1 MKFSEQWLREW
12 VNPTVSTQVLAEQL
26 TMAGLE
32 VDAIEPVAAEF
43 EKIVVGEVLS
53 VEKHP
58 DADKLRVCQVNVGE
72 APLTIVC
79 GAANV
84 APGVKVPTALV
95 GAKLPNIKIKKS
107 KLRGVESHGMLCSAK
122 ELGLAE
128 SSEGLLILEQ
138 DAPVG
143 QSIRDYLK
151 LDDVT
156 IELGLTPN
164 RGDCLGITGIA
175 REVGVLNRMDV
186 TMPTIT
192 EAATTIADTFS
203 VTLSSVEDCPQYY
216 GRIIKGI
223 DPQAT
228 TPLWMQE
235 KLRRCG
241 LRSLSPVVDVT
252 NYVLLELGQPMH
264 AFDLAK
270 LAAGIDVRQAK
281 SGETLRLLDGQ
292 DVTLSAGTLVIADAN
307 GPVAMAGIMGGEPT
321 SVTSETTDIFL
332 ESAYFNPTSIAGK
345 ARSYGLHTDSSHR
358 FERGVSPELQ
368 ALALE
373 RATNLLLDIVGGQA
387 GPVTHVV
394 EKAKLPPREPV
405 TLRAAR
411 LSRVLGAQ
419 IPRQEVDEIL
429 ERLGLQVTT
438 HSEED
443 WHVTAPAFR
452 FDIQREEDLIEE
464 VARIYGYNNLPN
476 KRPSAALAMGKLP
489 ESVVELRRVR
499 QLLSDLGY
507 QEAITYSFVEPELQK
522 LLEPEIDV
530 IRLANPI
537 SADMAVMRTNLW
549 AGLLQASQYNLHRQQ
564 NRLLLFECGLKFIQQ
579 GTDLN
584 QEMTVAGLAVGET
597 VPKQWAQTSRTFDF
611 FDVKGHVETLMQL
624 TGCFDSFKFVSE
636 AHPSL
641 HPGQSARLYRD
652 GEAIGWLG
660 MLHPR
665 LAKQLDIDHTMYL
678 FEIKAD
684 SLRAGRL
691 PKFEAV
697 SKFPT
702 IRRDLSVVVDLGT
715 SAQEV
720 RDCIMKAAPA
730 TLVKVELFD
739 MYIGEGIDSGRK
751 SLSLGL
757 TLQDLSRTL
766 TDNEVEQVQ
775 QRVIEQLQVDLGA
788 TLRK

>member
-151 LDDVT
+151 LDAVT

-345 ARSYGLHTDSSHR
+345 T
-358 FERGVSPELQ
+358 
-368 ALALE
+368 
-373 RATNLLLDIVGGQA
+373 
-387 GPVTHVV
+387 
-394 EKAKLPPREPV
+394 
-405 TLRAAR
+405 
-411 LSRVLGAQ
+411 
-419 IPRQEVDEIL
+419 
-429 ERLGLQVTT
+429 
-438 HSEED
+438 
-443 WHVTAPAFR
+443 
-452 FDIQREEDLIEE
+452 
-464 VARIYGYNNLPN
+464 
-476 KRPSAALAMGKLP
+476 
-489 ESVVELRRVR
+489 
-499 QLLSDLGY
+499 
-507 QEAITYSFVEPELQK
+507 
-522 LLEPEIDV
+522 
-530 IRLANPI
+530 
-537 SADMAVMRTNLW
+537 
-549 AGLLQASQYNLHRQQ
+549 
-564 NRLLLFECGLKFIQQ
+564 
-579 GTDLN
+579 
-584 QEMTVAGLAVGET
+584 
-597 VPKQWAQTSRTFDF
+597 
-611 FDVKGHVETLMQL
+611 
-624 TGCFDSFKFVSE
+624 
-636 AHPSL
+636 
-641 HPGQSARLYRD
+641 
-652 GEAIGWLG
+652 
-660 MLHPR
+660 
-665 LAKQLDIDHTMYL
+665 
-678 FEIKAD
+678 
-684 SLRAGRL
+684 
-691 PKFEAV
+691 
-697 SKFPT
+697 
-702 IRRDLSVVVDLGT
+702 
-715 SAQEV
+715 
-720 RDCIMKAAPA
+720 
-730 TLVKVELFD
+730 
-739 MYIGEGIDSGRK
+739 
-751 SLSLGL
+751 
-757 TLQDLSRTL
+757 
-766 TDNEVEQVQ
+766 
-775 QRVIEQLQVDLGA
+775 
-788 TLRK
+788 